1 MKVRHRI
8 ASRRFPKPQDF
19 LKAPTAIDQTSYV
32 EDPLK
37 PNEPYKSPIHLRALP
52 LQYSSCRM
60 SLDPNLREDRI
71 RRLVSV
77 LNWGLEI
84 AGALLLL
91 IPFTRR
97 IGVYFAAT
105 SNRPIKG
112 NRKLGQIN
120 SSRESLRV
128 SFRVSVKVIMRNFW
142 YDSEALPS
150 SEMIEYAREEM
161 DPMLC

>member
-37 PNEPYKSPIHLRALP
+37 PNEPYRSPIHLRAPP

-77 LNWGLEI
+77 LGWGLEI

-91 IPFTRR
+91 IHKEDWGCAAGSEAIVQDSFDLRQRALVDPYLARLSATIR
-97 IGVYFAAT
+97 YFAAT
-105 SNRPIKG
+105 S
-112 NRKLGQIN
+112 
-120 SSRESLRV
+120 
-128 SFRVSVKVIMRNFW
+128 
-142 YDSEALPS
+142 
-150 SEMIEYAREEM
+150 
-161 DPMLC
+161 